1 MIDLINIAV
10 ALATIAFGA
19 IGLFAPRYTAQVL
32 DLEFG
37 ASEMGKS
44 ELRASAGGLFV
55 ALGAGAIVIGAPLA
69 YGMIGLAYL
78 GAGVGR
84 LAANLLDD
92 LPQPKGWVFF
102 AVEAVCAAWLIG
114 ANLL

>member
-1 MIDLINIAV
+1 M
-10 ALATIAFGA
+10 
-19 IGLFAPRYTAQVL
+19 L

-55 ALGAGAIVIGAPLA
+55 ALGLGAIVIGAPLA
-69 YGMIGLAYL
+69 YAMMGVAYL

-84 LAANLLDD
+84 LAANILDD

-102 AVEAVCAAWLIG
+102 AFEAAFAAWLIG
-114 ANLL
+114 ANL